1 MSETYP
7 QKGPLP
13 NTFCKTYSLQR
24 RFIGKGI
31 TFFSLT
37 QIKIY
42 KSTKG
47 SCGKARVHRTYSAS
61 FTCSALVSRIHAPE
75 ILVSFDDVACFKGP
89 VAKCTLNSR
98 DRCFYLNFNRS
109 EGHLCFHIL
118 IFIIIIQPTGAFL
131 HSYIKKSV
139 EWCIARK
146 KYNIYCGI

>member
-47 SCGKARVHRTYSAS
+47 SCGKARVHRTYSAG

-75 ILVSFDDVACFKGP
+75 ILVSLDDVACFKGP

-118 IFIIIIQPTGAFL
+118 IFIIIIQPTGGISTFL
-131 HSYIKKSV
+131 HKKKCRMVYRS
-139 EWCIARK
+139 K
-146 KYNIYCGI
+146 KI